1 MRTKTDKKRQEIID
15 AAFEVF
21 IEIGFAHAAMS
32 EIAVRAGASKVTLYS
47 YFPSKE
53 ELFTEV
59 MCENA
64 IVEVKAAFSLLDPQ
78 LAIRKTLTDFGVH
91 YLNAVLTPKMLA
103 VRRLADHEG
112 GRSDLGKLF
121 YERGPKRGWQRV
133 AELLEH
139 HVQSGQLRS
148 CDSSVATAHLRGLY
162 EAELVEMS
170 ILGVTKSITPNRV
183 KEVVKRAVEVF
194 MLAYGGAGA
203 PQTSL

>member
-112 GRSDLGKLF
+112 GRSALGKLF
-121 YERGPKRGWQRV
+121 YERGPRRGWQMV
-133 AELLEH
+133 AEFLEH

-170 ILGVTKSITPNRV
+170 ILGVTKAITPNRV
-183 KEVVKRAVEVF
+183 KEVVKRAVDVF

-203 PQTSL
+203 LQTSL